1 MTSRLKDAF
10 TDLAE
15 LQQRHLTILADE
27 TAVPDTAA
35 MLFERRRAFANLKA
49 AVAAASPAAIA
60 RCADRYARI
69 RATDDEIRLHIE
81 ALQQQ
86 LMQRI
91 QRGATVK
98 KVLAGYRPAGGAG
111 NVATRGGKQHVY
123 LKG

>member
-1 MTSRLKDAF
+1 MTSRLEDAF
-10 TDLAE
+10 TALAE
-15 LQQRHLTILADE
+15 LQQRHLAILADE
-27 TAVPDTAA
+27 TAAPDTAA

-49 AVAAASPAAIA
+49 AVSAATPAAIA
-60 RCADRYARI
+60 RCADHFDHI
-69 RATDDEIRLHIE
+69 RAADHEIRRHIE

-111 NVATRGGKQHVY
+111 NVATRGGKRHVY